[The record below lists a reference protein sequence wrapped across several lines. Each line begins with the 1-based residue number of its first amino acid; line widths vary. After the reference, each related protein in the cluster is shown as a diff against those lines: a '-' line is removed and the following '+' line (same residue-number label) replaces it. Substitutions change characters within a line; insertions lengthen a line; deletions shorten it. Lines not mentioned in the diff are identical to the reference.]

1 MTLMYH
7 YYFRSEMANRF
18 SQLLIAIN
26 ICDRYKDF
34 IDTQKSAAFNWF
46 GWVKNDKYLFW
57 WVIINYCLS
66 LFSILNRVKPR
77 KFWMG
82 RMKML
87 VLCNVHK
94 RTQCTY
100 LKEKGFAPPVF
111 LVCLAACCASAPC
124 KPLRALDT
132 IGNCQRPVFSLGV
145 SQVMHKIT
153 NLWKFELNRSSKLQE
168 NNGRKNTHVAHV
180 VCFADAL
187 NSY

>member
-1 MTLMYH
+1 
-7 YYFRSEMANRF
+7 
-18 SQLLIAIN
+18 
-26 ICDRYKDF
+26 
-34 IDTQKSAAFNWF
+34 
-46 GWVKNDKYLFW
+46 
-57 WVIINYCLS
+57 
-66 LFSILNRVKPR
+66 
-77 KFWMG
+77 MG

-168 NNGRKNTHVAHV
+168 NNGRKNILVAHLCV
-180 VCFADAL
+180 SRCLKKTSGPPEVFL
-187 NSY
+187 ILEWEINSSSTPTLLQREPFLTIKSSPLLVTK